1 MPLAVR
7 EGVVAVGAPG
17 VAATMEGC
25 RSPDPAPR
33 RRSWRPTA
41 RLGAGGGDVGGGWH
55 GGSLA
60 VDGRVGTVKSDPV
73 LLDLPFRGL
82 WLARN
87 SPARRVPSH
96 GTHAFGVTYAIDF
109 IAVDGHGRPAPRT
122 WRTVLAVEP
131 PGVFRGFGEPI
142 LAPAGGTVVAVHDGE
157 PDHSARRSQIT
168 LVPYALGQ
176 RQRVRAGAA
185 AIAGNHVVI
194 ALGPDGPFV
203 LTAHLRRGTV
213 RVAPGETVRAGDQIG
228 ECGNSGNSTQP
239 HVHVQVTDSVHWPSA
254 RGLPMAFRRRH
265 PGGDNTVEPA
275 WMPAESEIVD
285 AGA

>member
-1 MPLAVR
+1 MSKDAIMPLAVR
-7 EGVVAVGAPG
+7 EGV
-17 VAATMEGC
+17 TE
-25 RSPDPAPR
+25 
-33 RRSWRPTA
+33 
-41 RLGAGGGDVGGGWH
+41 
-55 GGSLA
+55 
-60 VDGRVGTVKSDPV
+60 VGTVQSDPV

-109 IAVDGHGRPAPRT
+109 IAVDEHGRPAPRT
-122 WRTVLAVEP
+122 WRSVFAVEP
-131 PGVFRGFGEPI
+131 PEVFRGFGEPI
-142 LAPAGGTVVAVHDGE
+142 LAPAGGTVVAAHDGE
-157 PDHSARRSQIT
+157 ADHAARRSQVT

-176 RQRVRAGAA
+176 RQRVREGAA

-194 ALGPDGPFV
+194 ALGPGGPFV

-213 RVAPGETVRAGDQIG
+213 RVAPGEAVRAGDQIG

-265 PGGDNTVEPA
+265 PGGGNAVEPA
-275 WMPAESEIVD
+275 WMPGESEIVD
-285 AGA
+285 AGP